1 VSRLPL
7 GPLTKFLAFALVT
20 ALATTVLGLTIAN
33 SQGGDK
39 TTYSARFTDVNGLLV
54 GDDVRIAGV
63 AVGSVDKIEIVDR
76 RQAQVDFSVDST
88 LAVPQSV
95 TASVLYKNLIGQR
108 FLSLAQGAG
117 SGRLEPGG
125 TIPVA
130 QTRPPLNLTTL
141 FNGFKP
147 LFQGLDP
154 QQVNQLSNEIVST
167 LQGEGGTID
176 SLLASTA
183 SLTSTIAD
191 RDAVIGQVIENL
203 NSVLDT
209 VNSHDDQLN
218 QLVISLRQL
227 VSGLA
232 QDREPIGNAIASIG
246 DLTETTGGFVAE
258 AREPLKQ
265 DIAALGDLAGQ
276 LDQAEPTIEHLLQ
289 FAPYKLNKIS
299 RAASYGSWFQFYLCG
314 ASGSIGLGELLP
326 AIDIPLFK
334 ATGAPR
340 CGADPDGVDG
350 QSATLAQQLQPPPA
364 VQQVVNGLVPA
375 GAPDLPIF
383 APLTGGSR

>member
-1 VSRLPL
+1 MSRIPV

-20 ALATTVLGLTIAN
+20 ALATTVLALTIAN

-39 TTYSARFTDVNGLLV
+39 ATYSARFTDVNGLLV

-63 AVGSVDKIEIVDR
+63 TVGSVDKIEIVDR
-76 RQAQVDFSVDST
+76 REAQVDFSVDSA
-88 LAVPQSV
+88 LVVPQSV

-117 SGRLEPGG
+117 GGRLPEGG
-125 TIPVA
+125 TIPA
-130 QTRPPLNLTTL
+130 SRTRPPLNLTTL

-154 QQVNQLSNEIVST
+154 QQVNQLSTEIIST
-167 LQGEGGTID
+167 LQGEGGTVE
-176 SLLASTA
+176 SLLAGTA
-183 SLTSTIAD
+183 SLTGTIAD
-191 RDAVIGQVIENL
+191 RDQVIGQVIDNL
-203 NSVLDT
+203 NAVLDT

-218 QLVISLRQL
+218 QLVVSLRKL

-232 QDREPIGNAIASIG
+232 RDREPIGQAIASIG
-246 DLTETTGGFVAE
+246 DLTETTGGFVGE
-258 AREPLKQ
+258 AREPLRR

-276 LDQAEPTIEHLLQ
+276 LDQAEPVIDDLLKT
-289 FAPYKLNKIS
+289 APGKLNTIS

-314 ASGSIGLGELLP
+314 ASGSIGLGDLLP
-326 AIDIPLFK
+326 AVEIPLVK
-334 ATGAPR
+334 ADAPR
-340 CGADPDGVDG
+340 CGPDPDGVQG
-350 QSATLAQQLQPPPA
+350 QSSPLLPGVPPGLQQLA
-364 VQQVVNGLVPA
+364 NGLVPP

>member
-1 VSRLPL
+1 MKQLPL

-20 ALATTVLGLTIAN
+20 ALATTVLALTIAN

-76 RQAQVDFSVDST
+76 REAQVDFSVDST

-108 FLSLAQGAG
+108 FLSLAQGGG
-117 SGRLEPGG
+117 SGRLAPGD

-167 LQGEGGTID
+167 LQGQGGTID

-191 RDAVIGQVIENL
+191 RDAVIGQVIDNL
-203 NSVLDT
+203 NGVLDT

-232 QDREPIGNAIASIG
+232 QDREPIGNAITSLG
-246 DLTETTGGFVAE
+246 DLTETTGGFLRE
-258 AREPLKQ
+258 AREPLRQ
-265 DIAALGDLAGQ
+265 DISALGDLAGQ
-276 LDQAEPTIEHLLQ
+276 LDQAEPTIERFLQ
-289 FAPYKLNKIS
+289 FAPGKLNTIS

-314 ASGSIGLGELLP
+314 ASGSIGLGDLLP
-326 AIDIPLFK
+326 AVEIPVFK
-334 ATGAPR
+334 SDSPR
-340 CGADPDGVDG
+340 CGPDPDGVQG
-350 QSATLAQQLQPPPA
+350 QSPPLVPGVPPALQQLA
-364 VQQVVNGLVPA
+364 NGLVPP

-383 APLTGGSR
+383 APLTGGNR

>member
-1 VSRLPL
+1 MSRIPV

-20 ALATTVLGLTIAN
+20 ALATTVLALTIAN

-39 TTYSARFTDVNGLLV
+39 TAYSARFTDVNGLLV

-63 AVGSVDKIEIVDR
+63 TVGSVDKIEIVDR
-76 RQAQVDFSVDST
+76 SEAQVDFSVDSA

-117 SGRLEPGG
+117 GGRLAAGG
-125 TIPVA
+125 TIPA
-130 QTRPPLNLTTL
+130 TQTRPPLNLTTL
-141 FNGFKP
+141 FNGFTP

-154 QQVNQLSNEIVST
+154 QQVNQLSTEIVST
-167 LQGEGGTID
+167 LQGEGGTVE
-176 SLLASTA
+176 SLLAGTA
-183 SLTSTIAD
+183 SLTGTLAD
-191 RDAVIGQVIENL
+191 RDQVIGQVIDNL

-209 VNSHDDQLN
+209 VNGHDDQLD

-227 VSGLA
+227 VAGLA
-232 QDREPIGNAIASIG
+232 EDREPIGRAIESLG
-246 DLTETTGGFVAE
+246 DLTETTGGFVGE
-258 AREPLKQ
+258 AREPLRR

-276 LDQAEPTIEHLLQ
+276 LDQAEPTIERLLQ
-289 FAPYKLNKIS
+289 FAPGKLNTIS

-314 ASGSIGLGELLP
+314 ASGSIGLGEVLP
-326 AIDIPLFK
+326 AIEIPLLK
-334 ATGAPR
+334 ADAPR
-340 CGADPDGVDG
+340 CGSDPDGVQG
-350 QSATLAQQLQPPPA
+350 QSSPLLPSAPPA
-364 VQQVVNGLVPA
+364 LPQLANGLVPP

-383 APLTGGSR
+383 APPGGSR